1 MTLTLQKIENIAPDQ
16 ASLSSAKKLLSPS
29 KWSGQ
34 GSCATTHTVWG
45 ECQGSGSKPYYVVV
59 DVSDI
64 GYKCTCPSRKFPCKH
79 ALALMWRYVD
89 DPSPF
94 VPSPTPDWVS
104 DWLGRRRKTTKA
116 DTADDTK
123 KDSTFKPKKSIALA
137 DNTDEAPPIDPEKAQ
152 KQAESA
158 KKRAEKVKATTDAQI
173 TAGLSEFVGWLDD
186 QVRLGMGAFLDKA
199 SERSRQISARL
210 VDAKAGGLSSMVD
223 ELPSILHNTPK
234 ADRVSVAFANFGR
247 WYLLC
252 QAWQKNPDDPDVR
265 RIITKAEDKE
275 TVLLGLPLS
284 VIGAWL
290 VVGEKVETRRDGLIS
305 HATYLVRLSDE
316 NLADE
321 NSDIATP
328 TTAVLLDFQHPSGGV
343 KRTTG
348 KVGSVMA
355 GRLVYYPSRVPF
367 RAFFETVE
375 TKFIN
380 ASTSYYDPAVK
391 VADSDTPPP
400 TPMLCSQKLATAYA
414 TQLTHLAW
422 VNEFLYAGGKG
433 RLAKDERGRFWYIND
448 GETILLKNNE
458 LSELV
463 LSSDIESAFI
473 LWDGRAGELLSV
485 QTKWGL
491 LAC

>member
-1 MTLTLQKIENIAPDQ
+1 MTLTLQHIEDIAPDQ
-16 ASLSSAKKLLSPS
+16 ASLSSAKKLLSDK
-29 KWSGQ
+29 KWQGQ
-34 GSCATTHTVWG
+34 GFCATTQTVWG
-45 ECQGSGSKPYYVVV
+45 ECQGSGANPYYVVV

-89 DPSPF
+89 DSSPF
-94 VPSPTPDWVS
+94 VPAATPQWVT
-104 DWLGRRRKTTKA
+104 DWLGRRRKTSKT

-123 KDSTFKPKKSIALA
+123 KDSTFKPKKSITLA
-137 DNTDEAPPIDPEKAQ
+137 DNTDEVPPIDPEKAQ

-173 TAGLSEFVGWLDD
+173 TAGLGEFVGWLDD

-223 ELPSILHNTPK
+223 ELPSILLNTPK
-234 ADRVSVAFANFGR
+234 ADRASVAFTEFGR

-265 RIITKAEDKE
+265 RAITRAEDKE
-275 TVLLGLPLS
+275 SLLLGSPLA

-305 HATYLVRLSDE
+305 QATYLVK
-316 NLADE
+316 LADE
-321 NSDIATP
+321 NSDPATP
-328 TTAVLLDFQHPSGGV
+328 TTAVLLDFHHASTGTR
-343 KRTTG
+343 RTAG
-348 KVGSVMA
+348 KVGSLMA
-355 GRLVYYPSRVPF
+355 GRLIYYPSRVPF

-380 ASTSYYDPAVK
+380 ASTSYYDPTVK
-391 VADSDTPPP
+391 VAGINTPP
-400 TPMLCSQKLATAYA
+400 TLILCQQKLATAYA
-414 TQLTHLAW
+414 TQLTKLAW

-433 RLAKDERGRFWYIND
+433 RLAKDEQGRFWYVGDDKPIR
-448 GETILLKNNE
+448 LKNNN
-458 LSELV
+458 LSALM

-491 LAC
+491 LSC

>member
-1 MTLTLQKIENIAPDQ
+1 MTLDLQTIENIAPDQ

-45 ECQGSGSKPYYVVV
+45 ECQGSGSKPYYVTV
-59 DVSDI
+59 DVADI

-89 DPSPF
+89 DSSPF

-104 DWLGRRRKTTKA
+104 DWLGRRRKVSKSDTPEPTKQ
-116 DTADDTK
+116 TQ
-123 KDSTFKPKKSIALA
+123 KSIALA
-137 DNTDEAPPIDPEKAQ
+137 DSDTTDSSLLDPKKAEQ
-152 KQAESA
+152 A

-173 TAGLSEFVGWLDD
+173 TAGLGEFVGWLDD
-186 QVRLGMGAFLDKA
+186 QVRLGMGVFLDKA

-210 VDAKAGGLSSMVD
+210 VDAKVGGLSSMVD

-234 ADRVSVAFANFGR
+234 ADRASVAFAIFGR

-284 VIGAWL
+284 VVGAWL

-305 HATYLVRLSDE
+305 HATYLVRLLDE

-391 VADSDTPPP
+391 VADSDTLPP

-422 VNEFLYAGGKG
+422 ANEFLYTGGKG

-463 LSSDIESAFI
+463 LSLDIESAFI